1 MSDET
6 EEIKKDDLTDVEKEV
21 IAEETKEAPL
31 EFNRPQ
37 FNVMTLNRKQR
48 RQFKMPLTMW
58 GVYDTT
64 GELRIGGTFSQA
76 TQWAQNHRR
85 VAVNHK
91 GMEIQKDVKGKFA
104 KMDLHVRPILMTT
117 KDAFKSPIDLSQP
130 CANLKAVK

>member
-6 EEIKKDDLTDVEKEV
+6 TEVEKEV
-21 IAEETKEAPL
+21 KNGETKGAQIQY
-31 EFNRPQ
+31 RPQ
-37 FNVMTLNRKQR
+37 FNVMSMNRKSR

-58 GVYDTT
+58 GVYDIT
-64 GELRIGGTFSQA
+64 GNLMTVGTFSQA
-76 TQWAQNHRR
+76 SQWTQNHRR

-91 GMEIQKDVKGKFA
+91 GMEAQKDVKGKFA

-130 CANLKAVK
+130 CADLKAVK